1 MAWQSG
7 VWKSPLNLSKNNDE
21 SSFPGLQPAASPEA
35 TNKIEYEEL
44 QQNELLALEAIY
56 GEDFV
61 MHTGTHS
68 AWKKTDPAFDIR
80 IKASKDEDFAVTL
93 GFVMTATYPKS
104 PPVITL
110 KDYDLKEVT
119 QFKIQKFLETQP
131 KVFALDQQEMIDQI
145 VEGVRDI
152 LEDAA
157 QAKADGKHL
166 PSLEE
171 ERERHEASMAKL
183 AQAKKEEDDRKKMEE
198 TKEEER
204 VMAEMLQQQ
213 IDRQRQKAKESKR
226 RPNGKTPQQPTSSTE
241 TEELIEFDQYCN
253 TTDKSGNILTFK
265 AVASKC
271 DPRQGPVSTV
281 YTVRP
286 VLANGQ
292 GSQTMALKEAVLRTS
307 SKDSKEFKVQLQSLE
322 SRLQDLKTV
331 KRVHHRHLVEVLD
344 FKVQSGIAT
353 DPTIPNAW
361 TVSVLT
367 PLAEKGPLEELL
379 ELAGQIEIGKVR
391 SWTRDLLDALNFLH
405 NKNIAHQDIHAGNI
419 LLFRESTG
427 EIVPKIS
434 DSWYQ
439 REIHAISS
447 HKPGPPGMTSAKS
460 AYWLPPEVAA
470 ASKPQYTYKTDIW
483 DFGVVFVQ
491 MIFGLDVLRTYSS
504 PKNLMESL
512 TLSHSL
518 HELVSRF
525 FKEDKQ
531 KRPRAFELGSSEFLA
546 TDAPVLFDDMAAMLS
561 SSPSISS
568 LQVIPARLR
577 RDSITR
583 NPVLSRYTEDFVE
596 EGRLGKGGFGEVVK
610 ARKKLD
616 GQIYAIKKIT
626 QRSQASLTEILKE
639 VRLLSQLSHPAVVRY
654 YNTWVEEIPDQ
665 TDTEDDTST
674 GYFTE
679 DTRGTG
685 SAGIDIQF
693 ATSTGGLDFMSS
705 NANVDFGFDD
715 SDDSDDDEDED
726 EDDEDED
733 DYSNSDVAVG
743 RVLSPDKERNA
754 AMLRRARYQRSYRTI
769 LYISMEYCEK
779 RTLRDLIARN
789 LYKNTAEIWRLFR
802 QVLEGLA
809 HIHGLSIVHRDLK
822 PENIFISSS
831 SDGIDNVKIGDF
843 GLATSGQFSVDKVA
857 ANTLETDDM
866 TRSIGTAYY
875 SAPEIKSTVNG
886 MYSTKVDMY
895 SLGIIFFEMCY
906 IPMMGMQKA
915 DVLGQLRRI
924 KPILPS
930 DFKPAD
936 KVQTEIVLSL
946 VNHNPKERPSS
957 AELLKSGK
965 LPVQM
970 ESETIRRTLAGLA
983 DPSSPYYRKMLST
996 LFAKPME
1003 PTKNYA
1009 WDMFSTGPSPQE
1021 LLNQGIVKKSLISIF
1036 RRHGAL
1042 ECPRGVIYPR
1052 SSHYGDNAVQLLD
1065 ANGNVLQLPYDLTMG
1080 NARMMAKQATGPV
1093 LQRTFTFGNVF
1104 RDKQDTGQP
1113 LMFGEVD
1120 FDIVTTDA
1128 LDLAMKEAEVLK
1140 VIDEIIHTFPS
1151 LSSTVMCFHLGHS
1164 DLLQLIFEY
1173 CGIEPACR
1181 RATADVLSKLNIH
1194 NYTWQKIR
1202 IELRSAAVGVSATSV
1217 DELQRFDF
1225 RDTPNKTFSKLKTL
1239 FEGSDMYQRA
1249 SPTIAHLKEVIE
1261 YCKRLGVGTKVYINP
1276 LNSLKEGFYTGGILF
1291 SCLYD
1296 KKTKDV
1302 FAAGGRYDQLI
1313 KEHRPRIGGQFGE
1326 RHAVGFSLAWE
1337 RLARVSKVSGRP
1349 FLKKGEEEGSGMF
1362 NSRRCD
1368 VLVASFDA
1376 ALLRSSGVEL
1386 LQMLWA
1392 HDISAEM
1399 AKDARSPDELLSK
1412 HRDEV
1417 YSWIIIIKQ
1426 DSILKIKSMGRK
1438 DAPDVDIP
1446 STQLLSWL
1454 RGEIRERDAR
1464 SVVKLRGNSSQAE
1477 PSGSGDKD
1485 PEQEVRVL
1493 IAQTRSKKFNRRTVV
1508 EQAQVSASSVVRSF
1522 LDGPI
1527 LAIETTDQVM
1537 DLIRE
1542 TCLSEP
1548 ESWRQV
1554 EHAVT
1559 TSEKKYIREI
1569 HDQLDT
1575 WRYKFEKK
1583 NGTRHSFLYNFRSGN
1598 CIYYDLGN

>member
-1 MAWQSG
+1 MAWKSSG
-7 VWKSPLNLSKNNDE
+7 VWKTPLNLSKKNDE
-21 SSFPGLQPAASPEA
+21 SSFPGLQPAASPDA

-56 GEDFV
+56 GDDFI

-68 AWKKTDPAFDIR
+68 AWKKADPTFDIR
-80 IKASKDEDFAVTL
+80 IKSSRDDDFAVTL

-104 PPVITL
+104 PPLINL
-110 KDYDLKEVT
+110 KDCDLKDVT
-119 QFKIQKFLETQP
+119 QFKIQKFIETQP
-131 KVFALDQQEMIDQI
+131 KVFAQDEQEMIDQI

-171 ERERHEASMAKL
+171 ERERHEASLAKL
-183 AQAKKEEDDRKKMEE
+183 AQAKKEEAERKKMEE

-226 RPNGKTPQQPTSSTE
+226 RPNGKAPLQPTASSEADNE
-241 TEELIEFDQYCN
+241 TIEFDQYCN
-253 TTDKSGNILTFK
+253 ATDKSGNIITFK
-265 AVASKC
+265 SVASRC
-271 DPRQGPVSTV
+271 DPRPGPVSTV

-286 VLANGQ
+286 VLVNGQ
-292 GSQTMALKEAVLRTS
+292 GSLTMALKEAVLRS
-307 SKDSKEFKVQLQSLE
+307 NSKDSKEFKAQLQSLE

-344 FKVQSGIAT
+344 FKVQSGLAT
-353 DPTIPNAW
+353 DPTVTHAW

-379 ELAGQIEIGKVR
+379 ELAGHIEIGKVR

-405 NKNIAHQDIHAGNI
+405 NKNIAHQDIHPGNI
-419 LLFRESTG
+419 LLFREPTG
-427 EIVPKIS
+427 EIIPKIS

-439 REIHAISS
+439 RELHAISS
-447 HKPGPPGMTSAKS
+447 HKPGLPGLNTAKS
-460 AYWLPPEVAA
+460 AYWLPPEIAG

-525 FKEDKQ
+525 FREDKQ

-546 TDAPVLFDDMAAMLS
+546 TDAPVLFDDASAMLS
-561 SSPSISS
+561 SSPSMAS
-568 LQVIPARLR
+568 LQVLPARLR
-577 RDSITR
+577 RDSTTR
-583 NPVLSRYTEDFVE
+583 GQTSSRYTEDFVE

-674 GYFTE
+674 DYFTE

-715 SDDSDDDEDED
+715 SDDDDDEDD
-726 EDDEDED
+726 DSTEDDE
-733 DYSNSDVAVG
+733 YSDTESAANRA
-743 RVLSPDKERNA
+743 LSPDKERNA
-754 AMLRRARYQRSYRTI
+754 AIQRRARYQRSYRTI

-779 RTLRDLIARN
+779 RTLRDLIQRN
-789 LYKNTAEIWRLFR
+789 LHKNTTEIWRLFR
-802 QVLEGLA
+802 QILEGLA

-822 PENIFISSS
+822 PENIFISNGP
-831 SDGIDNVKIGDF
+831 DGIDNVKIGDF
-843 GLATSGQFSVDKVA
+843 GLATSGQFSVDKVG

-875 SAPEIKSTVNG
+875 SAPEVRSTVNG

-906 IPMMGMQKA
+906 VPMMGMQKA
-915 DVLGQLRRI
+915 DVLGQIRRP
-924 KPILPS
+924 KPVLPS
-930 DFKPAD
+930 DFKPAE

-946 VNHNPKERPSS
+946 VNHNPKDRPSS
-957 AELLKSGK
+957 ADLLKSGK

-1003 PTKNYA
+1003 PTKNFA

-1021 LLNQGIVKKSLISIF
+1021 LLNQGIVKKALISIF

-1042 ECPRGVIYPR
+1042 EHPRGIIYPR
-1052 SSHYGDNAVQLLD
+1052 SSHYGDNVVQLLD

-1080 NARMMAKQATGPV
+1080 NARMMAKQASGPV
-1093 LQRTFTFGNVF
+1093 LQRSFTFGSVF

-1113 LMFGEVD
+1113 QMFGEVD
-1120 FDIVTTDA
+1120 FDIVTTDT
-1128 LDLAMKEAEVLK
+1128 LDLALKEAEVLK
-1140 VIDEIIHTFPS
+1140 VMDEIIHTFPS
-1151 LSSTVMCFHLGHS
+1151 LSSSAMCFHLGHS
-1164 DLLQLIFEY
+1164 DLLQLIFEH

-1202 IELRSAAVGVSATSV
+1202 IELRSSAVGVSATSV

-1261 YCKRLGVGTKVYINP
+1261 YCKRLGVGTKVYVNP
-1276 LNSLKEGFYTGGILF
+1276 LSSLKEGFYTGGILF

-1296 KKTKDV
+1296 KKIKDV

-1337 RLARVSKVSGRP
+1337 RLARVPKSGGRS
-1349 FLKKGEEEGSGMF
+1349 FLKKADDEASGMF

-1386 LQMLWA
+1386 LQTLWS

-1399 AKDARSPDELLSK
+1399 AKDARSPEDLLSK
-1412 HRDEV
+1412 HRDEA

-1426 DSILKIKSMGRK
+1426 DSILKVKSVGRK
-1438 DAPDVDIP
+1438 DVPDVDIP
-1446 STQLLSWL
+1446 TTQLLSWL
-1454 RGEIRERDAR
+1454 RSEIRERDSKA
-1464 SVVKLRGNSSQAE
+1464 VVKLRGNSSQAE
-1477 PSGSGDKD
+1477 ASGSGEKD

-1508 EQAQVSASSVVRSF
+1508 EQAQVSASSLVRTF
-1522 LDGPI
+1522 LDGPV

-1537 DLIRE
+1537 DLMRE

-1559 TSEKKYIREI
+1559 TSEKKYVREI

-1575 WRYKFEKK
+1575 WRWKYERK

-1598 CIYYDLGN
+1598 CIYYDLGA

>member
-546 TDAPVLFDDMAAMLS
+546 TDAPVLFDDTAAMLS

-957 AELLKSGK
+957 TELLKSGK

-1042 ECPRGVIYPR
+1042 ECPRGIIYPR